1 MHPKT
6 PSTWESLGIGLNFR
20 LGVSDVR
27 GLGKRDLIDMIATA
41 IGDRISD
48 RTFYRWLN
56 YALVGEAKQ
65 RYGLRDA
72 AKLIQFAAFR
82 ELYGSC
88 TIARSELARDIK
100 LNPAKYPQ
108 ESKENDYDYIPYQ
121 RTA

>member
-6 PSTWESLGIGLNFR
+6 PSTWESFGIDLNFR
-20 LGVSDVR
+20 PRVSDVR

-48 RTFYRWLN
+48 RTFYRWLS

-100 LNPAKYPQ
+100 LNPAKYP
-108 ESKENDYDYIPYQ
+108 KEKEDDYIPYQ